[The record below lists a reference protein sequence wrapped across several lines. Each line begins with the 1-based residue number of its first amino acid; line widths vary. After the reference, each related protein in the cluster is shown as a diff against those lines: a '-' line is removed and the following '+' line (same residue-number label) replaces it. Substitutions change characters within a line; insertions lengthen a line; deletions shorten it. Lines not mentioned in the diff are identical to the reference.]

1 MPRGCVQYPGVSWH
15 RQSRAF
21 SVALADFYAPGLD
34 AGTYVDRVFALT
46 SQVLAVSLNSHGVID
61 QKTGELAANFD
72 CAPPGIEDAFSAF
85 GRHMGKYQPFRFDPA
100 TNGGR
105 PFSARDFY
113 SKPAF
118 HDMDIYQE
126 VYRPMGYVDHC
137 FVHVPTG
144 PGTIVFVGFL
154 RDGKPFENDE
164 KDLLESL
171 QPHLSNARK
180 LALAVSASQD
190 LPVSPE
196 LFARAGFTP
205 RECDVIFWL
214 TRGKSNDEIAALLHI
229 RADSVSRHLQ
239 TIYEKMGVDH
249 RVAATLH
256 ALDLAKKYHAES
268 LAMQGGEVS
277 LVVTT
282 R

>member
-1 MPRGCVQYPGVSWH
+1 S
-15 RQSRAF
+15 
-21 SVALADFYAPGLD
+21 LD
-34 AGTYVDRVFALT
+34 
-46 SQVLAVSLNSHGVID
+46 SHGVID
-61 QKTGELAANFD
+61 RRTGLLTANFGST
-72 CAPPGIEDAFSAF
+72 PPGIENAFSSF

-100 TNGGR
+100 TNNGR

-118 HDMDIYQE
+118 HDLDIYQE

-137 FVHVPTG
+137 FMHIPTG

-154 RDGKPFENDE
+154 RDGKPFDQGE
-164 KDLLESL
+164 KDLLEEL

-180 LALAVSASQD
+180 LALAVSSTQD
-190 LPVSPE
+190 ISVTPE
-196 LFARAGFTP
+196 IFAQAGFTP

-214 TRGKSNDEIAALLHI
+214 TRGKSNDEIASLLHI

-256 ALDLAKKYHAES
+256 ALELAKQFHTEF
-268 LAMQGGEVS
+268 LATQGGEVS
-277 LVVTT
+277 LVVAT